1 MSRAF
6 RLLLALPAVAAGL
19 SGCVRGTTQTS
30 GPAPVASAR
39 LIAPNVRVPTL
50 GPTRAAAGATGSPA
64 ANPAGLP
71 SISSTGLPQIL
82 AIHLTPTVVSGG
94 VTVYADVHTTPEVVA
109 VTAIAGGVSLPVPRV
124 ATGEFAVSTTLPP
137 LPPFAHGQ
145 YAVTFRAHDARGHM
159 TQAAAN
165 VTVR

>member
-19 SGCVRGTTQTS
+19 SGCVRGTAQTS

-39 LIAPNVRVPTL
+39 LVAPAARVPAPRTS
-50 GPTRAAAGATGSPA
+50 GATGTLAASPA
-64 ANPAGLP
+64 AWP
-71 SISSTGLPQIL
+71 SNSAATAFPQIL

-109 VTAIAGGVSLPVPRV
+109 VTAIAGGVSLAVPRV
-124 ATGEFAVSTTLPP
+124 APGEFAVRATLPP
-137 LPPFAHGQ
+137 LPPFAHGP
-145 YAVTFRAHDARGHM
+145 YPVTFRARDARGHM